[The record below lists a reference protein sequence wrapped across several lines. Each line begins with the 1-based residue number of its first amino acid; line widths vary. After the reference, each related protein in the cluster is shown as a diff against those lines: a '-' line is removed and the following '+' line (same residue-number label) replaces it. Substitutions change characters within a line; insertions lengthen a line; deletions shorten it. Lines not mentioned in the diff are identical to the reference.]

1 MSSRGWTRLPHERRS
16 TDESVSPDSPVA
28 SLVRR
33 PTVVI
38 EGVASI
44 AEAARLMRIEGVS
57 ALVVD
62 RGRAVV
68 TERDISRGIGAGTG
82 PEEPVST
89 VATPGPLIVD
99 GSMSVAMCAG
109 VLLNEQL
116 RHVLVSMPDGGLGV
130 VSLRDVSAVLLRHVD
145 PWVWSAT
152 AGLPSSEIFLG

>member
-1 MSSRGWTRLPHERRS
+1 
-16 TDESVSPDSPVA
+16 
-28 SLVRR
+28 
-33 PTVVI
+33 
-38 EGVASI
+38 
-44 AEAARLMRIEGVS
+44 
-57 ALVVD
+57 
-62 RGRAVV
+62 
-68 TERDISRGIGAGTG
+68 GAGTG

-152 AGLPSSEIFLG
+152 AGLPSSGVLLGWAASARRPPGRPGAVARGRCMLGLEVGTRRE